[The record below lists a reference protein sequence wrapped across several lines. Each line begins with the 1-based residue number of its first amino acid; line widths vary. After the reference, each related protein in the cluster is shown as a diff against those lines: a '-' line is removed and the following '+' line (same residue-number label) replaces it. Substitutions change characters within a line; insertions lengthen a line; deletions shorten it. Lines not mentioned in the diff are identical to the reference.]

1 MYDQFDNKID
11 DEIDYQNDEHWKNDD
26 PADQMIYQFPNI
38 IRYNCNC
45 HVD

>member
-26 PADQMIYQFPNI
+26 LADQMIYQFPNI